1 MIWASKT
8 ITRRYRSCDCKSHI
22 AKPGTFGD
30 TMNITTFAK
39 LAGVPV
45 EQVRE
50 VSADEVRE
58 LYAGKVD
65 ATVLE
70 VATQDPALY
79 WRVGQTCW
87 LDDPEFGDVAAID
100 DLRYDEL
107 GLHSVHWRETMATE
121 ISAAYRASIKA
132 AVTATMTTTK
142 ITKHAVDENDY
153 DEHTYK
159 LFGDHYSMS
168 LAPHV
173 FGTASRLSAEYG
185 GGTWDFFALSNGG
198 FFMSPRSGTSFNV
211 SRAYGA
217 PVKMSAEGLG
227 ITACLFALS
236 DLSFGRGAFAETCG
250 WHYRLLR
257 AFAYEHLEAP
267 AIYRAID

>member
-1 MIWASKT
+1 
-8 ITRRYRSCDCKSHI
+8 
-22 AKPGTFGD
+22 
-30 TMNITTFAK
+30 MNITAFAK

-50 VSADEVRE
+50 VSADEVRA

-70 VATQDPALY
+70 VATQDPAQY

-87 LDDPEFGDVAAID
+87 LDDPELGDVAAID
-100 DLRYDEL
+100 DLRYDAM
-107 GLHSVHWRETMATE
+107 GLHSVHWRETISTE
-121 ISAAYRASIKA
+121 MSAAFRASIKT
-132 AVTATMTTTK
+132 AVTANMTTIK
-142 ITKHAVDENDY
+142 ITKHAVDESDY
-153 DEHTYK
+153 DAHTYK
-159 LFGDHYSMS
+159 LFGDHFSMS
-168 LAPHV
+168 LAQHV
-173 FGTASRLSAEYG
+173 FYTASKLSAEYD
-185 GGTWDFFALSNGG
+185 GGTWDFFSLSNGG
-198 FFMSPRSGTSFNV
+198 FFMSPRSGSSFNV

-257 AFAYEHLEAP
+257 AFAYEHLEAS
-267 AIYRAID
+267 AIYLAID